1 MNKVLKLLLQGER
14 LNTQQMAEI
23 LGISDAELDVE
34 LERLKAES
42 ILLGWRP
49 ILNPDIIDENQ
60 VRAVIELKIS
70 AERGV
75 GYDRIAERV
84 SHFEQVESCY
94 LMSGNYDLLVV
105 LSANNLKSVS
115 SFVFEKLAAIDGV
128 ASTTT
133 HFMLRAYKEQGY
145 VMDSSTERD
154 PKPIVS

>member
-14 LNTQQMAEI
+14 LSTQQMAEI

-34 LERLKAES
+34 LEKLKADS

-84 SHFEQVESCY
+84 SHFERVESCY

-105 LSANNLKSVS
+105 LSADNLKRVA

-145 VMDSSTERD
+145 LLDSQTERD